1 MTVFQMSDSDT
12 KDDKYGPTYRARK
25 QRRRSH
31 VTEASQQALVEAK
44 RVRHQ
49 RLLERQHQREACDD
63 AQRVAAESTPVM
75 PEWVPWN
82 DGAPCESDESNY
94 SSDETSES
102 STGFET
108 EAAVSVVAPAAMQ
121 RPPTRK
127 ELDNDGHIG
136 KFMVYLTVPESNP
149 ASSNSIPSVVLA
161 EIKGI
166 RRDDAKLSYNVFDFS
181 CNQDQAH
188 LLTITDGH
196 WDVARTHG
204 RGRWN
209 LDPARNYCTEARATK
224 KYFAATKEQRA
235 IMGRPKCWDER
246 RPVKLPE
253 DKPNWIDVVVNLVV
267 CILPRVTSGIIISHG
282 GYMLSGTSS
291 LIESLLRASTHAHAV
306 AFVESGKRERRKL
319 TSNTIVEE
327 KQKIFTDGPPRFP
340 CGVKSC
346 PAVFR
351 WTYQANEHMQY
362 HHALGPDDPLLIR
375 KAPNSRVC
383 GKYPCRFVIPGEDP
397 CEFRSFKKKT
407 SANQHMQTSHGL
419 LSGDNHL
426 Y

>member
-12 KDDKYGPTYRARK
+12 KDDKYGPKYRARK

-44 RVRHQ
+44 RLRHH
-49 RLLERQHQREACDD
+49 RLLERRLQRAACDD

-75 PEWVPWN
+75 PERVPWN
-82 DGAPCESDESNY
+82 DGAPSCESDESNC

-127 ELDNDGHIG
+127 ELDNDDHIG
-136 KFMVYLTVPESNP
+136 KFMVYLTVPESNQ
-149 ASSNSIPSVVLA
+149 ASSNFIPSVVLA
-161 EIKGI
+161 QIRGI

-196 WDVARTHG
+196 WDVARTKG
-204 RGRWN
+204 RGGWN
-209 LDPARNYCTEARATK
+209 QDQTQNYCTRSRETK
-224 KYFAATKEQRA
+224 KFYALTKEQRA
-235 IMGRPKCWDER
+235 IMGRPKCWDASPR
-246 RPVKLPE
+246 TLLE
-253 DKPNWIDVVVNLVV
+253 DKLKWINVEVNLVV
-267 CILPRVTSGIIISHG
+267 CVLPRVTSRIIVSHG
-282 GYMLSGTSS
+282 GYILSGTSS
-291 LIESLLRASTHAHAV
+291 LIVSLLRASTHAHAV
-306 AFVESGKRERRKL
+306 SFVESGKHERRKL
-319 TSNTIVEE
+319 TSNNIVEE
-327 KQKIFTDGPPRFP
+327 KQKIFTNGPPRFP
-340 CGVKSC
+340 CGVTSC

-351 WTYQANEHMQY
+351 YTYQANQHMQY
-362 HHALGPDDPLLIR
+362 HHALGPDDSLLIR
-375 KAPNSRVC
+375 RMPNSRVK
-383 GKYPCRFVIPGEDP
+383 GKFPCRFLVPGSDP
-397 CEFRSFKKKT
+397 CEFRSFKLKT

-419 LSGDNHL
+419 LSGDNRL